1 MISEHKITRR
11 SSWAVSLVLV
21 VAVTW
26 LFAGSAPASE
36 VTVYKNATCG
46 CCAGWIRHLESSGF
60 TVRAYDVPDVSY
72 YKERFG
78 VRPELATC
86 HTAVVEGY
94 VVEGHVPA
102 ADIKRLLRERPSVTG
117 IAVPGM
123 PSGSPGME
131 GPRKERYRVYSFD
144 YDGHVDVYASH

>member
-1 MISEHKITRR
+1 MRNNGIIHRWM
-11 SSWAVSLVLV
+11 WAVGLVLIA
-21 VAVTW
+21 AVML
-26 LFAGSAPASE
+26 LFSNSGPATE
-36 VTVYKNATCG
+36 VTIYKSATCG
-46 CCAGWIRHLESSGF
+46 CCAGWIRHLESNGF
-60 TVRAYDVPDVSY
+60 TVRAHNVPDVSY

-102 ADIKRLLRERPSVTG
+102 RDIKRLLSERPSVTG

-123 PSGSPGME
+123 PLGSPGME
-131 GPRKERYRVYSFD
+131 GPRKDRYQVYSFD
-144 YDGHVDVYASH
+144 NDGHVEPYASH